1 MTRMMQSK
9 DRNTEKCRLDGKLL
23 QYKGGV
29 SSFVW
34 FFFQTLP
41 KVKMIL

>member
-1 MTRMMQSK
+1 MMQSE
-9 DRNTEKCRLDGKLL
+9 DRNTEKCGLDGKLL

-29 SSFVW
+29 SSFVL
-34 FFFQTLP
+34 FFFPTLP

>member
-1 MTRMMQSK
+1 MMQSE
-9 DRNTEKCRLDGKLL
+9 DRNTEKCGLDGKLL

-29 SSFVW
+29 SFVL
-34 FFFQTLP
+34 FFFPTLP